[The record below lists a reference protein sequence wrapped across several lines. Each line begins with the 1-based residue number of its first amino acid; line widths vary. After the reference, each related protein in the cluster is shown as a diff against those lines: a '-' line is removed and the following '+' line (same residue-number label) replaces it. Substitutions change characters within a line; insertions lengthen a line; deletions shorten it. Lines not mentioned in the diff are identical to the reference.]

1 MGWTNPPVKWSELER
16 LLSDA
21 RRPTGTPP
29 NGDGGDSPAWSH
41 KRGAYVPPSIERPD
55 DTIPYAELH
64 AHSSYSF
71 LDGASSPEELVEEA
85 ERLGLHALALTDH
98 DGFYG
103 IVRFAEAAEART
115 VKTVFGAEL
124 SLGLGGPQ
132 SGTADPEG
140 SHLLVLARRE
150 EGYHRLAAAIT
161 HAQLTGAEKGRP
173 VYDLADLAERAGGP
187 RDPHWAVL
195 TGCRKGA
202 VRQALAS
209 EGPAGAARELDT
221 LVDLFGAQAVYVE
234 LMDQGDPLDS
244 RRNDVLAALAAER
257 GLPTLA
263 TNNVHYAAPQ
273 KELLAAA
280 VAAVRAN
287 RGLDELDGWLPA
299 HAGAHL
305 RSGVEMSAR
314 FARYPGAVARTVTLA
329 DEIAFPLR
337 RAKPALPKQKV
348 PEGHT
353 PMSWLRHLVWE
364 AVPRKYPD
372 LSDDDRRRIEREL
385 GVIEMKDF
393 PGYFL
398 IVYGIVAEA
407 RRRGILCQGR
417 GSAANSAV
425 CYLLD
430 ITAVDSI
437 FYKLPFERFLSSLR
451 DEEPDIDVDFDSDR
465 REEII
470 QWVYREYGRERAAQV
485 ANVIQYRPKN
495 AVRDMARAL
504 GHSPGQ
510 QDAWSKQVERWGAT
524 LETGGDH
531 DIPDQVIEFASEL
544 LKAPR
549 HLGIHSGGMVLTDR
563 PVGEVVPIEHARM
576 EDRTVIQW
584 DKDDAAW
591 MGLVKFDLL
600 GLGMLAALQ
609 YCFDLIR
616 DATGEQWELSTLPKE
631 EKAVYD
637 MLCRADSIGVFQV
650 ESRAQ
655 MGLLPRLQPRKFY
668 DLVVQIA
675 LIRPGPI
682 QGGAVH
688 PFVRRK
694 LGQEKVTYV
703 HPKLEP
709 VLERTMGVPVFQE
722 QLMQM
727 AVAIGNCSA
736 EDADLLRRAM
746 GSKRG
751 LERIDSLR
759 ETLYAGMAEN
769 GLVGQVADELYAKI
783 QAFANFGFAESHSLS
798 FALLVYASSW
808 IKLHYPAAFLA
819 GLLRAQPMGF
829 YSPATL
835 TADAR
840 RHGVVV
846 RRPDLSRS
854 GVEATLEAVDGGA
867 KAAQTDAGGR
877 GAAGVHAG
885 GRDTAE
891 ASRGT
896 ETSGAGAGGAGSSGE
911 GAGGAAAS
919 GAAPRQPRGMGPP
932 TGLDACAH
940 ARQPPT
946 GDFDPSEPDETLAHR
961 RDGGFAVRLGLAGVT
976 GIGTKVAA
984 RIVSE
989 RERGGTY
996 RDLRDLVRRTGL
1008 VTAQL
1013 EALAT
1018 AGAFEC
1024 FGHTRRE
1031 AIWLSGSAAL
1041 DRAEFLPDS
1050 LVAVQPPL
1058 FTDPSSYE
1066 ILASDLWAT
1075 GLSADDHPLTHFR
1088 SALDAR
1094 GVLTSR
1100 ELRTFETDRRIEVAG
1115 LVTHRQ
1121 RPATASGITFLNLE
1135 DEHGLMNIICS
1146 VGVWNRYRRVARESP
1161 ALIVRGMLERSIE
1174 GVTNVVADGFT
1185 DLRVGV
1191 AHASRDFR

>member
-1 MGWTNPPVKWSELER
+1 MGFHNPAVPWSEMER
-16 LLSDA
+16 LLSDQ
-21 RRPTGTPP
+21 RRPGNVPVHA
-29 NGDGGDSPAWSH
+29 DGGDSPAWSR
-41 KRGAYVPPSIERPD
+41 KRGPYVSQEIARPD
-55 DTIPYAELH
+55 DAVPYAELH
-64 AHSSYSF
+64 AHSSFSF
-71 LDGASSPEELVEEA
+71 LDGASSPEELAEEA
-85 ERLGLHALALTDH
+85 ERLGLHALAITDH

-103 IVRFAEAAEART
+103 IVRFAEAAEMLQ

-124 SLGLGGPQ
+124 SLELPKPQ
-132 SGTADPEG
+132 NGEPDPAG
-140 SHLLVLARRE
+140 SHLLVLARGE
-150 EGYHRLAAAIT
+150 EGYHRLAAALT
-161 HAQLTGAEKGRP
+161 HAQLNGAEKGRP
-173 VYDLADLAERAGGP
+173 LYDLDELAEQSGG
-187 RDPHWAVL
+187 DWAVL

-202 VRQALAS
+202 VRRALADG
-209 EGPAGAARELDT
+209 GPVAAASALDRLVTLFGRDAVNVELIDHGSPLDT
-221 LVDLFGAQAVYVE
+221 RDNDL
-234 LMDQGDPLDS
+234 
-244 RRNDVLAALAAER
+244 LAAMAAER
-257 GLPTLA
+257 RLPVLVS
-263 TNNVHYAAPQ
+263 NNVHYAVPQ
-273 KELLAAA
+273 RQQLAAA
-280 VAAVRAN
+280 VAAVRSN

-305 RSGVEMSAR
+305 RSGAEMRER
-314 FARYPGAVARTVTLA
+314 FARYPGAVERTVTLA
-329 DEIAFPLR
+329 DELAFPLR

-348 PEGHT
+348 PPGHT

-372 LSDDDRRRIEREL
+372 LTDEDRVRIEKEL
-385 GVIEMKDF
+385 GVIELKDF

-398 IVYGIVAEA
+398 IVYGIVQEA

-425 CYLLD
+425 CFLLD

-437 FYKLPFERFLSSLR
+437 AYKLPFERFLSSLR

-470 QWVYREYGRERAAQV
+470 QWVYATYGRERAAQV

-495 AVRDMARAL
+495 AVRDMAKAL

-510 QDAWSKQVERWGAT
+510 QDAWSKQVEQWGAT
-524 LETGGDH
+524 LSTGPEH
-531 DIPDQVIEFASEL
+531 DIPDQVIEYASEL

-576 EDRTVIQW
+576 ENRTVIQW

-609 YCFDLIR
+609 YCFDLI
-616 DATGEQWELSTLPKE
+616 DGATGERWELATIPKE

-655 MGLLPRLQPRKFY
+655 MGLLPRLQPRRFY
-668 DLVVQIA
+668 DLVIEIA
-675 LIRPGPI
+675 LVRPGPI

-694 LGQEKVTYV
+694 LGYEEVTYP
-703 HPKLEP
+703 HPKLEA
-709 VLERTMGVPVFQE
+709 VLERTLGIPVFQE

-727 AVAIGNCSA
+727 AMAVGECTG

-751 LERIDSLR
+751 IEKIDSLK
-759 ETLYAGMAEN
+759 EKLYAGMATN
-769 GLVGQVADELYAKI
+769 GLVGQAADDIYARI

-798 FALLVYASSW
+798 FGLLVYASSW

-835 TADAR
+835 SADAR
-840 RHGVVV
+840 RHGVEV
-846 RRPDLSRS
+846 RRPDLLLS
-854 GVEATLEAVDGGA
+854 GAQATLEPVDSA
-867 KAAQTDAGGR
+867 AEDDSRSLSEPKAR
-877 GAAGVHAG
+877 
-885 GRDTAE
+885 RN
-891 ASRGT
+891 
-896 ETSGAGAGGAGSSGE
+896 
-911 GAGGAAAS
+911 AS
-919 GAAPRQPRGMGPP
+919 G
-932 TGLDACAH
+932 LDSCTH
-940 ARQPPT
+940 RTQPPV
-946 GDFDPSEPDETLAHR
+946 GEFDRNEPDESAAHR
-961 RDGGFAVRLGLAGVT
+961 RDGNFAVRLGLAAVK
-976 GIGTKVAA
+976 GIGDTVAE
-984 RIVSE
+984 RIVAE
-989 RERGGTY
+989 RESAGAY
-996 RDLRDLVRRTGL
+996 RDLRDLVRRAG
-1008 VTAQL
+1008 VTQAQL

-1018 AGAFEC
+1018 AGAFESL
-1024 FGHTRRE
+1024 GLSRRE
-1031 AIWLSGSAAL
+1031 GIWLAGSAAL
-1041 DRAEFLPDS
+1041 DRVEFLPDS
-1050 LVAVQPPL
+1050 LAFVQPPL
-1058 FTDPSSYE
+1058 FTDPTSYE
-1066 ILASDLWAT
+1066 RLASDLWAT
-1075 GLSADDHPLTHFR
+1075 GISTDDHPMTHYR
-1088 SALDAR
+1088 SGLDAR

-1100 ELRTFETDRRIEVAG
+1100 ELRDHEAERRVEVAG

-1135 DEHGLMNIICS
+1135 DEHGLVNVVCS
-1146 VGVWNRYRRVARESP
+1146 VGVWNRYRRVVRDSP
-1161 ALIVRGMLERSIE
+1161 ALIIRGMLERSVE
-1174 GVTNVVADGFT
+1174 GVTNLVADRIE

-1191 AHASRDFR
+1191 DHRSRDFR

>member
-21 RRPTGTPP
+21 RRPTGAPP

-41 KRGAYVPPSIERPD
+41 KRGAYVPPTIERPA
-55 DTIPYAELH
+55 DTVPYAELH

-124 SLGLGGPQ
+124 SLGLPGPQ
-132 SGTADPEG
+132 NGEADPTG

-161 HAQLTGAEKGRP
+161 HAQLSGAEKGRP
-173 VYDLADLAERAGGP
+173 VYDLEDLAERAGGP
-187 RDPHWAVL
+187 RDPQWAVL

-202 VRQALAS
+202 VRQALAF

-221 LVDLFGAQAVYVE
+221 LVELFGPEAVHVE

-257 GLPTLA
+257 GLPILA

-273 KELLAAA
+273 KQVLAAA

-305 RSGVEMSAR
+305 RSGAEMAAR
-314 FARYPGAVARTVTLA
+314 FARYPGAVARTVALA

-364 AVPRKYPD
+364 AVPRKYPN

-385 GVIEMKDF
+385 EVIEMKDF

-470 QWVYREYGRERAAQV
+470 QWVYKEYGRERAAQV

-524 LETGGDH
+524 LETGSDH

-576 EDRTVIQW
+576 ENRTVIQW

-616 DATGEQWELSTLPKE
+616 DATGEVWELSTLPKE

-694 LGQEKVTYV
+694 LGQEEITYV

-709 VLERTMGVPVFQE
+709 VLSRTMGVPVFQE

-727 AVAIGNCSA
+727 AVAVGNCSA

-769 GLVGQVADELYAKI
+769 GLVGRVADELYAKI

-846 RRPDLSRS
+846 RRPDLLRS
-854 GVEATLEAVDGGA
+854 EVQASLEPLDDTAVPARGADAETPAGASDGGA
-867 KAAQTDAGGR
+867 EGPPR
-877 GAAGVHAG
+877 GAPVGRAGRQATPPRGVGAAT
-885 GRDTAE
+885 GRDTCTH
-891 ASRGT
+891 R
-896 ETSGAGAGGAGSSGE
+896 
-911 GAGGAAAS
+911 
-919 GAAPRQPRGMGPP
+919 
-932 TGLDACAH
+932 D
-940 ARQPPT
+940 QPPT
-946 GDFDPSEPDETLAHR
+946 GEFDPTAPDETLAHR
-961 RDGGFAVRLGLAGVT
+961 RDGDFAVRLGLAGVT
-976 GIGTKVAA
+976 GIGVKVAE
-984 RIVSE
+984 RIVAE
-989 RERGGTY
+989 RESGGAY

-1008 VTAQL
+1008 VTAQI

-1024 FGHTRRE
+1024 LGHTRRE
-1031 AIWLSGSAAL
+1031 AIWLAGSAAM
-1041 DRAEFLPDS
+1041 DRPEFLPDS
-1050 LVAVQPPL
+1050 MVSVQPPL
-1058 FTDPSSYE
+1058 FTDASSYE
-1066 ILASDLWAT
+1066 VLAADLWAT

-1094 GVLTSR
+1094 GVITSR
-1100 ELRTFETDRRIEVAG
+1100 ELRTFETGRRIEVAG

-1161 ALIVRGMLERSIE
+1161 ALIVRGMLERSVE

-1191 AHASRDFR
+1191 SHASRDFR

>member
-1 MGWTNPPVKWSELER
+1 MGWHNPPVPWSELER
-16 LLSDA
+16 ALSDV
-21 RRPTGTPP
+21 RRPRETPA
-29 NGDGGDSPAWSH
+29 GADGGDSPAWSH
-41 KRGAYVPPSIERPD
+41 KRGAYVTPEIERPAQSV
-55 DTIPYAELH
+55 PYAELH

-71 LDGASSPEELVEEA
+71 LDGASSPEELAEEA
-85 ERLGLHALALTDH
+85 ERLGLHALAISDH

-103 IVRFAEAAEART
+103 IVRFAEAAEHLQ

-124 SLGLGGPQ
+124 SLELPQ
-132 SGTADPEG
+132 PQNGEPDPAG
-140 SHLLVLARRE
+140 SHLLVLARGE
-150 EGYHRLAAAIT
+150 EGYHRLAAALT
-161 HAQLTGAEKGRP
+161 SAQLRGAEKGRP
-173 VYDLADLAERAGGP
+173 VYDLDELGERSGGP
-187 RDPHWAVL
+187 GDPHWAVL

-202 VRQALAS
+202 VRRALAES
-209 EGPAGAARELDT
+209 GPDAAATELDR
-221 LVDLFGAQAVYVE
+221 LVALFGRDSVHVE
-234 LMDQGDPLDS
+234 LMNHGDPLDS
-244 RRNDVLAALAAER
+244 RTNDVLAGLAAER
-257 GLPTLA
+257 GLPILA
-263 TNNVHYAAPQ
+263 TNNVHYAVPRR
-273 KELLAAA
+273 ELLAAA
-280 VAAVRAN
+280 VAAVRAG

-305 RSGVEMSAR
+305 RSGAEMTRR
-314 FARYPGAVARTVTLA
+314 FARYPGAVSRTVSLA
-329 DEIAFPLR
+329 DELAFPLR

-353 PMSWLRHLVWE
+353 PMSYLRHLVWE
-364 AVPRKYPD
+364 AVPRKYPG
-372 LSDDDRRRIEREL
+372 LRFEDRERIEREL

-398 IVYGIVAEA
+398 IVWGIVQEA

-437 FYKLPFERFLSSLR
+437 AYKLPFERFLSSLR

-470 QWVYREYGRERAAQV
+470 QWVYGEYGRDRAAQV

-495 AVRDMARAL
+495 AVRDMAKAL

-510 QDAWSKQVERWGAT
+510 QDAWSKQVERWGAV
-524 LETGGDH
+524 LETGADH
-531 DIPDQVIEFASEL
+531 DIPDQVIEFAAEL

-576 EDRTVIQW
+576 ENRTVIQW

-616 DATGEQWELSTLPKE
+616 DATGEEWELSTLPKE

-703 HPKLEP
+703 HEKLRP
-709 VLERTMGVPVFQE
+709 VLERTYGVPVFQE

-727 AVAIGNCSA
+727 AVAVGNCSG

-751 LERIDSLR
+751 LEKIDRLR
-759 ETLYAGMAEN
+759 TKLYEGMKDN
-769 GLVGQVADELYAKI
+769 GLVGQVADDLYAKI

-798 FALLVYASSW
+798 FGLLVYASSW
-808 IKLHYPAAFLA
+808 IKLHYPGAFLA

-840 RHGVVV
+840 RHGVEV
-846 RRPDLSRS
+846 RRPDLLRSRA
-854 GVEATLEAVDGGA
+854 EATLEALSG
-867 KAAQTDAGGR
+867 
-877 GAAGVHAG
+877 
-885 GRDTAE
+885 TAPS
-891 ASRGT
+891 A
-896 ETSGAGAGGAGSSGE
+896 
-911 GAGGAAAS
+911 
-919 GAAPRQPRGMGPP
+919 P

-940 ARQPPT
+940 WEQPDV
-946 GDFDPSEPDETLAHR
+946 GDFDPAEPDESEAHR
-961 RDGGFAVRLGLAGVT
+961 RDGGFAVRLGLAGVH
-976 GIGTKVAA
+976 GIGEKLAQ
-984 RIVSE
+984 RIVAE
-989 RERGGTY
+989 RERGGDY
-996 RDLRDLVRRTGL
+996 RDMRDLVRRVG
-1008 VTAQL
+1008 VTAAQL
-1013 EALAT
+1013 ESFAT

-1024 FGHTRRE
+1024 LGLSRRE
-1031 AIWLSGSAAL
+1031 AIWLAGSAAE
-1041 DRAEFLPDS
+1041 DQVEYLPDS
-1050 LVAVQPPL
+1050 LTSVQPPL
-1058 FTDPSSYE
+1058 FTDQTSYE
-1066 ILASDLWAT
+1066 VLAADLWAT
-1075 GLSADDHPLTHFR
+1075 GISTSDHPLTHYR
-1088 SALDAR
+1088 SQLDAR

-1100 ELRTFETDRRIEVAG
+1100 EMRTHESGRRIEVAG

-1135 DEHGLMNIICS
+1135 DEHGLVNVICS

-1161 ALIVRGMLERSIE
+1161 ALIVRGVLERSVE
-1174 GVTNVVADGFT
+1174 GVTNLLADRFE

-1191 AHASRDFR
+1191 SHASRDFR